1 MLVGH
6 HLCAPGPAARP
17 PGITRWSDFRS
28 DVPLMLYNVTSVP
41 WPEAG
46 RGRILLSP
54 PAKHEMASGGRTTMD
69 SEPLGIHPHL
79 GHLGIRGGAVRNMIL
94 AVLTGR

>member
-1 MLVGH
+1 
-6 HLCAPGPAARP
+6 
-17 PGITRWSDFRS
+17 
-28 DVPLMLYNVTSVP
+28 
-41 WPEAG
+41 
-46 RGRILLSP
+46 
-54 PAKHEMASGGRTTMD
+54 MD